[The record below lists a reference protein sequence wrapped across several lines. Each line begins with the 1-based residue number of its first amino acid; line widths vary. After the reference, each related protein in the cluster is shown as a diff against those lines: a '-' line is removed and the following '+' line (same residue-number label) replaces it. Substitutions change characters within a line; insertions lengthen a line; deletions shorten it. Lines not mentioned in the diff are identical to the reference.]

1 MADESGG
8 DRKSKAASP
17 DLIKDPIE
25 RAQRE
30 AENGLRQ
37 FDQVLEMIEHFRD
50 TKRPFQLRPSMI
62 LTLQRIA
69 IEGISE
75 FAGLTRP
82 AAVEISGSK
91 HQPPGAHL
99 VPELLE
105 QMCDYVNDHWHQS
118 TALHLAAYIM
128 WRLNWIHPFVDGNGR
143 TSRAVS
149 YLVLCVRLGYPLPGT
164 HTIPEQIAASK
175 KPYYDALEAAD
186 VAFQKTEQ
194 PDVSALE
201 KLLEEYLS
209 AQLVAVVEQAT
220 GGKLS

>member
-17 DLIKDPIE
+17 DLIKDPLE

-37 FDQVLEMIEHFRD
+37 FDQVLEMIEHHRD
-50 TKRPFQLRPSMI
+50 TERSFKLRPSA
-62 LTLQRIA
+62 LLSLQRTA

-82 AAVEISGSK
+82 AGVEISGSK

-99 VPELLE
+99 VVELLE
-105 QMCDYVNDHWHQS
+105 QMCDYVNDHWEQS

-143 TSRAVS
+143 TSRAAS

-164 HTIPEQIAASK
+164 HTIPEQIAADK

-186 VAFQKTEQ
+186 IAFQKTQ
-194 PDVSALE
+194 SSL
-201 KLLEEYLS
+201 
-209 AQLVAVVEQAT
+209 T
-220 GGKLS
+220 